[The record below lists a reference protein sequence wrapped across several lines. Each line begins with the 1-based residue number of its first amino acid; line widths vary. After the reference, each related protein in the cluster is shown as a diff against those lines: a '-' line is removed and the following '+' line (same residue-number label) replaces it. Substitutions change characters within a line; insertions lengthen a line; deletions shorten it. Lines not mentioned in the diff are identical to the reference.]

1 MFKLYH
7 STIIDQYLSMIHI
20 AAMNYFIYDA
30 VVIPIIIIII
40 VIIIDF
46 FIAIIEVTTTKYQYY
61 YYRSMKKNFIF
72 PCLKNL

>member
-30 VVIPIIIIII
+30 VVIPIIII